1 MTPRLG
7 LGGAGGPERGAIG
20 GLWGLAFGMVVF
32 VGGTLLIVNAWAVI
46 DAKMGTTAAAREAAR
61 TLVESEGDLGDAG
74 AAGRAAFENQ
84 VGSSDRLSGPVIEI
98 GGGEFVRC
106 ARVEVTYTYTTPLV
120 SFPFFSGFGGGI
132 DVTSTHSEI
141 VDPFRAGL
149 GEESRC

>member
-1 MTPRLG
+1 MTTRS
-7 LGGAGGPERGAIG
+7 ERGAVG
-20 GLWGLAFGMVVF
+20 GLWGLAFGLTIF

-61 TLVESEGDLGDAG
+61 TLVESDGDVGDAS

-84 VGSSDRLSGPVIEI
+84 VGSAERLSGPAIEI

-106 ARVEVTYTYTTPLV
+106 ARVAVTYRYTTPLV
-120 SFPFFSGFGGGI
+120 SFPFFSGFGGGVE
-132 DVTSTHSEI
+132 VTSTHSEI

-149 GEESRC
+149 GEESLC